1 MATNT
6 NTFPAY
12 FALFKATF
20 RQMFWSRRTVLI
32 LLGCLL
38 SLVIAL
44 AFRFMGRGSGSINR
58 FIPLI
63 TLSLYG
69 LLMNL
74 SAIFYGTAI
83 ISDEIDG
90 KGLTYLQM
98 RPLQKST
105 LLLSKFARILR
116 RHYCD
121 YCRISPD
128 SDWYYDNTP
137 ETTEW
142 CAFSL
147 GYEFAIHRLN
157 GIGIVSLRGTR
168 CGLGSQIQE
177 SGIMGVAICDGMG
190 TDYIK
195 SDDANR
201 NQADLYIAL
210 SLCPISA
217 LQAAPKRF
225 Q

>member
-38 SLVIAL
+38 ALVIAL
-44 AFRFMGRGSGSINR
+44 AFRFMARGGGSVNR

-83 ISDEIDG
+83 ISD
-90 KGLTYLQM
+90 
-98 RPLQKST
+98 
-105 LLLSKFARILR
+105 
-116 RHYCD
+116 
-121 YCRISPD
+121 
-128 SDWYYDNTP
+128 
-137 ETTEW
+137 
-142 CAFSL
+142 
-147 GYEFAIHRLN
+147 
-157 GIGIVSLRGTR
+157 
-168 CGLGSQIQE
+168 
-177 SGIMGVAICDGMG
+177 
-190 TDYIK
+190 
-195 SDDANR
+195 
-201 NQADLYIAL
+201 
-210 SLCPISA
+210 
-217 LQAAPKRF
+217 
-225 Q
+225 